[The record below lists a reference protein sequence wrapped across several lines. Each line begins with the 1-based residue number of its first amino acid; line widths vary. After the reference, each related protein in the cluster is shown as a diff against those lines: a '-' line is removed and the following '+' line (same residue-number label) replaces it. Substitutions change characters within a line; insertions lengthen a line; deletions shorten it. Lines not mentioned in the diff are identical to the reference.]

1 MIRDLNRNARVGIA
15 SLPIWSVFWG
25 LVYFY
30 SPLYMKELGL
40 DEVAIG
46 IVNTV
51 SLLFAFLCFLI
62 ASPITNKLG
71 RKRTTLIFDLL
82 SWTAPMLLWAVSR
95 NVWFF
100 LAAGVIN
107 AFSKV
112 TSISWN
118 CIITEDE
125 EKEKVPRIFAF
136 VSLINSAIGVFAP
149 FAGFFIARF
158 GLVPSMRAL
167 YAIGA
172 VCMTAMFVV
181 RNSFLAETKA
191 GARIMSGHGGDTILE
206 GFRKYLRLLSRLRG
220 DGKFLLLAVV
230 FVATNFI
237 TTLNVFQV
245 IFLAEELSFS
255 RGAISIVPFAVAVA
269 NVAAFFLVAP
279 RFGKRRSE
287 SALLAFIACNFA
299 ASLLF
304 LAIPEKNLAAMLAV
318 MAANGASNFLMAAYR
333 ESVFMNSQGEDE
345 KADMYAA
352 VQTLTMLLC
361 IPAGYLGGLL
371 YRIGPRTPFA
381 LVSVLY
387 LAAFAAAFAFSR
399 MPCPIRAPSL
409 HLPDDDGA
417 LQSDGRRATRALGV
431 PERGRG
437 LARRRD
443 TPGADSARLRGGRR
457 PR

>member
-1 MIRDLNRNARVGIA
+1 MNIFRDLNKNARVSLTA
-15 SLPIWSVFWG
+15 LPIWSVFWG

-51 SLLFAFLCFLI
+51 NLLSAFFCFLI
-62 ASPITNKLG
+62 ASPIANKLG
-71 RKRTTLIFDLL
+71 RKRTTLVFDLL
-82 SWTAPMLLWAVSR
+82 SWTTPMLIWAISK

-100 LAAGVIN
+100 LVAGVVN

-125 EKEKVPRIFAF
+125 EKEKVPRIFTF

-149 FAGFFIARF
+149 VTGFFIVKF

-172 VCMTAMFVV
+172 VCMAAMFIV
-181 RNSFLAETKA
+181 RNSFLVETKA
-191 GARIMSGHGGDTILE
+191 GLRLMKDHGGNTIFE
-206 GFRKYLRLLSRLRG
+206 SFGKYLGLLSRLHRNK
-220 DGKFLLLAVV
+220 KFLLLSVV
-230 FVATNFI
+230 FITTNFI

-245 IFLAEELSFS
+245 IFLTERLSFS
-255 RGAISIVPFAVAVA
+255 RKAVSLVPFAIAVA
-269 NVAAFFLVAP
+269 NVVAFLFIAP

-287 SALLAFIACNFA
+287 SVLCAFIACSLA

-304 LAIPEKNLAAMLAV
+304 LIIPEKNLAAMLAV
-318 MAANGASNFLMAAYR
+318 MAAGGTSNFLMGSYR
-333 ESVFMNSQGEDE
+333 ESVFMNDQGEHE

-361 IPAGYLGGLL
+361 VPAGYLGGLL
-371 YRIGPRTPFA
+371 YEIDARLPFA
-381 LVSVLY
+381 LASCLY
-387 LAAFAAAFAFSR
+387 LAAFVAASAFSR
-399 MPCPIRAPSL
+399 MPCPKSPRPGT
-409 HLPDDDGA
+409 LPW
-417 LQSDGRRATRALGV
+417 R
-431 PERGRG
+431 
-437 LARRRD
+437 
-443 TPGADSARLRGGRR
+443 
-457 PR
+457 